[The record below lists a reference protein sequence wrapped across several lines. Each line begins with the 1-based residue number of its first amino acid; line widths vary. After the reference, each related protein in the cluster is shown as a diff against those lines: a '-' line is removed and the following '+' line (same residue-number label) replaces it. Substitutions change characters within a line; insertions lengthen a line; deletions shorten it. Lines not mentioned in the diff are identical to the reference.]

1 MVGTRGS
8 APLSLSECEEML
20 ADLQNKY
27 PSEYKVCDLKS
38 ATLFATF
45 PFFIF

>member
-27 PSEYKVCDLKS
+27 PSEYKVCESNLRHSYDI
-38 ATLFATF
+38 LFLEL
-45 PFFIF
+45 